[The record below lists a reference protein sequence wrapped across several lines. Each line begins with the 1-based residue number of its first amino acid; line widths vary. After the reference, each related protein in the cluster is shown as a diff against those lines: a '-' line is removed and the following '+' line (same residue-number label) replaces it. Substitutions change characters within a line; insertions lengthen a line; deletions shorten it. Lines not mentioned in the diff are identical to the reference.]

1 MQGTIKKVI
10 SNKGYGFIDSESQ
23 DGDLFFHKSNLDSS
37 MDFSNLQEGTAVEFE
52 VSEGRRGPEAT
63 VIKLAGEGGGEE
75 APPTEE
81 ASEEETSE
89 EE

>member
-23 DGDLFFHKSNLDSS
+23 EGDLFFHKSNLGSNL
-37 MDFSNLQEGTAVEFE
+37 DFSNLQEGTSVEFD

-63 VIKLAGEGGGEE
+63 NIKLAGEGGEE
-75 APPTEE
+75 SS
-81 ASEEETSE
+81 SEEESAEDE